1 MIPPNV
7 QSQLALDSMLVD
19 EICSQGPSQGPWLV
33 LILDFQTL
41 EEIEQRANRRK
52 KSECAMQA
60 GSEATEMHSRSIF
73 LRPKKK

>member
-1 MIPPNV
+1 M
-7 QSQLALDSMLVD
+7 LFALDSVLVG
-19 EICSQGPSQGPWLV
+19 EVYSQGPSQGPLLV
-33 LILDFQTL
+33 LSLDFQTL
-41 EEIEQRANRRK
+41 EELEQRTNRRK